1 MLIGDK
7 ILVFQSRCVLSPAF
21 DLPAECAAF
30 QVIDATDIVFI
41 VEPQSVAHQHQV
53 HLLVV
58 LHLDSVDAVDP
69 RQYRCRIPFQVLVQ
83 PW

>member
-1 MLIGDK
+1 MLVCDEV
-7 ILVFQSRCVLSPAF
+7 LVFQSRCVLSPAL
-21 DLPAECAAF
+21 DLPTEGAAF
-30 QVIDATDIVFI
+30 KVIDATDIVFI
-41 VEPQSVAHQHQV
+41 VEPQGVAHEHQV

-69 RQYRCRIPFQVLVQ
+69 RQYRRWIPFQVLVQ